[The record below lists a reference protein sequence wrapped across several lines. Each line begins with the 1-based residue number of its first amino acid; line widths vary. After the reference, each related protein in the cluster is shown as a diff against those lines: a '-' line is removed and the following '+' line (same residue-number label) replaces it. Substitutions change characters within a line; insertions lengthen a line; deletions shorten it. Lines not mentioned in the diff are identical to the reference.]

1 VPPVPNNGA
10 VTEGAFDLALL
21 LMRVTLGVV
30 MIMHGKNHL
39 WGKGG
44 VEGTARWFASLGFHP
59 ARVHALMS
67 GYGELAAGAA
77 LILGLFT
84 PLACASVIGTMCV
97 AGWAAHRPNG
107 FFIFRDGY
115 EYVLVIGVAALALS
129 ILGPGGISLDAS
141 FGIVNY
147 DDPPDA
153 GLVGRTGGLLALIGG
168 VGGAAVLLA
177 TSWRPVTKTEDAQGS
192 G

>member
-1 VPPVPNNGA
+1 MIVGDTIVDM
-10 VTEGAFDLALL
+10 TEGAFDLALL
-21 LMRVTLGVV
+21 LVRVTLGAV

-44 VEGTARWFASLGFHP
+44 VDGTARWFASLGFKP

-77 LILGLFT
+77 LILGFFT
-84 PLACASVIGTMCV
+84 PFACATVIGTMCV

-115 EYVLVIGVAALALS
+115 EYVLVIGVAALALA
-129 ILGPGGISLDAS
+129 ILGPGGMSLDAS
-141 FGIVNY
+141 FGIVDY
-147 DDPPDA
+147 DDPSDG

-177 TSWRPVTKTEDAQGS
+177 TSWRPVAKNKDADTGS
-192 G
+192 